1 MQSPAALNCD
11 SNSVSRAE
19 REGDNDTISKTQCQK
34 PEVLS
39 HQKASAGQHAT
50 ACIVLTHVHNIT
62 MYPLQTVRLQGLVT
76 QKARTVP
83 LSTLRYLLKR
93 PAFRETPYKAKVL
106 ALSLFVLRVL
116 TDNSDCAL
124 SLNDFALFANRFY
137 GRSYLHFISLL
148 SKKVRLSL

>member
-1 MQSPAALNCD
+1 MTTTVRPASKEQVIMTPVLKPDIKRGTLSHLKGTPKADTLPC
-11 SNSVSRAE
+11 VSYRCPP
-19 REGDNDTISKTQCQK
+19 TISQC
-34 PEVLS
+34 S
-39 HQKASAGQHAT
+39 HCRPSCGLA
-50 ACIVLTHVHNIT
+50 
-62 MYPLQTVRLQGLVT
+62 QGLVT

-116 TDNSDCAL
+116 TDNSDRAL
-124 SLNDFALFANRFY
+124 SLDDLTFFANRFY
-137 GRSYLHFISLL
+137 GRSNFHVFSLL